1 MFVHK
6 RQYASMK
13 ISRDHNRSYGKSCL
27 IESESSK
34 IAFRSNF
41 RTDAWIFG
49 QTFTIEY
56 NRSYLYINKLFFYVE
71 VNFVSAI

>member
-13 ISRDHNRSYGKSCL
+13 ISRDLNKSHDKFCL
-27 IESESSK
+27 IESESNS

-49 QTFTIEY
+49 QIFTIEY
-56 NRSYLYINKLFFYVE
+56 NRFYLYIDKLFFYVE

>member
-1 MFVHK
+1 MSVHK

-13 ISRDHNRSYGKSCL
+13 ISRDHNRSYDKFCL
-27 IESESSK
+27 IESESNK

-49 QTFTIEY
+49 QMFTIEY
-56 NRSYLYINKLFFYVE
+56 NRSYLYIETIFLC
-71 VNFVSAI
+71 